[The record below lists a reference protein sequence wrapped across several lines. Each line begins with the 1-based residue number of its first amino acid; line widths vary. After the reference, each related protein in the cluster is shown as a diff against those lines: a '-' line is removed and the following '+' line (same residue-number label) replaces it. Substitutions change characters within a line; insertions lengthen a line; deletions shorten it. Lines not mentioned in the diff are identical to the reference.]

1 MWYDLLCRMLSGV
14 RDPLV
19 GAKSTLYLDAACPFF
34 LSRWYSFRCLP
45 GTGAPNAH
53 VLDPAFS
60 YFFFRDLFLQI
71 CVRDLNKKRSFELEK
86 HTKMVTN
93 YDGET

>member
-1 MWYDLLCRMLSGV
+1 MYDLLCRILSGV
-14 RDPLV
+14 RDALV
-19 GAKSTLYLDAACPFF
+19 GATSTLYLDAVCLFF
-34 LSRWYSFRCLP
+34 LCRWHRFRCLL

-53 VLDPAFS
+53 VVDLAFS
-60 YFFFRDLFLQI
+60 HLCVRNLFLQI

-86 HTKMVTN
+86 HTTMVTN